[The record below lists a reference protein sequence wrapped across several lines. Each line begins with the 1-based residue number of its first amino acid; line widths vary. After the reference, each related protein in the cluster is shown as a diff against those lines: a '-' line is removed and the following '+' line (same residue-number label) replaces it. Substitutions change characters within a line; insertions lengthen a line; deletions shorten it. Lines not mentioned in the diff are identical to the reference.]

1 MSRAADDVWLSGL
14 NLLQSGQRLLT
25 LTVDAGFYW
34 NIVMV
39 KSRPDTPADLDA
51 GSPNADAAALPQDF
65 ETALAKLEALVAKM
79 ESGDLPLEESL
90 AAYEQGVEL
99 AKICQRRLDR
109 AEQQV
114 KVLQDNLLRPLQTD
128 LDEADQ

>member
-1 MSRAADDVWLSGL
+1 
-14 NLLQSGQRLLT
+14 
-25 LTVDAGFYW
+25 
-34 NIVMV
+34 
-39 KSRPDTPADLDA
+39 
-51 GSPNADAAALPQDF
+51 
-65 ETALAKLEALVAKM
+65 
-79 ESGDLPLEESL
+79 LEESL